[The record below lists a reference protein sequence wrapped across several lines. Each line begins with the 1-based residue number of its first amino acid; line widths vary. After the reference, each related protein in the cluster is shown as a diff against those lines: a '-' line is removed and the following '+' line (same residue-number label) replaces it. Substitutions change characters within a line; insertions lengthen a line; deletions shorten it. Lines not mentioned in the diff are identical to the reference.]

1 MLMTSAPTCI
11 GTVRKPTMP
20 MSWKSGSQL
29 TITSSSMENLMR
41 LIMA

>member
-1 MLMTSAPTCI
+1 
-11 GTVRKPTMP
+11 MP

-41 LIMA
+41 SIIAYALT